1 MYSYIYFRY
10 FWYYKSRNSWW
21 FKKVTLIDLVKLKN
35 TLIRIWDFYKT
46 VETFISVFRFLK
58 YNPKDVNKCHQFGWA
73 PIHVAAVN
81 NKHEQIE
88 VLIKNGA
95 DPNIS
100 EGFSNSFHTS
110 KKLRFN
116 PVDGK
121 IKRILIN
128 NFFYIC

>member
-1 MYSYIYFRY
+1 M
-10 FWYYKSRNSWW
+10 
-21 FKKVTLIDLVKLKN
+21 IDLVQIIKYIVLEIFTKLLK
-35 TLIRIWDFYKT
+35 LF
-46 VETFISVFRFLK
+46 SVFSFLK
-58 YNPKDVNKCHQFGWA
+58 YNPKDVNQCHKFGWA

-81 NKHEQIE
+81 NKYEQIE
-88 VLIKNGA
+88 ILINNGA

-100 EGFSNSFHTS
+100 EGFSNSFNTS

-128 NFFYIC
+128 QFFYMCLSYTYS